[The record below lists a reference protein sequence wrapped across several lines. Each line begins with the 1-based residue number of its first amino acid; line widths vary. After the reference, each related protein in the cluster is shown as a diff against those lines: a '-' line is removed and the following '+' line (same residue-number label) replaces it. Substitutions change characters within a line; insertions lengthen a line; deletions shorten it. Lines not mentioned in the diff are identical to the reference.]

1 MMTAWFQYLTRTALI
16 GFFSLACLIPSN
28 SNGSEV
34 LEAGSGWITQLNGPL
49 DDYTGIHLL
58 STIDRANQEEV
69 AFLVI
74 EIDTPGGRIDV
85 LRELVQK
92 ILGSSVPIISYVSPK
107 GASATSAGTY
117 ILLASHIAAMA
128 PTTNVGSATPVL
140 IDGTEPSPDM
150 RNKMVN
156 DAAAYIRGIANERNR
171 NASWAER
178 SVRTAENV
186 TASEALELEVIDF
199 VAQDIS
205 ELLEQSS
212 DTTVNLNGIQTK
224 LNFSN
229 TDLIQQSNS
238 FDLDYAVIWIV
249 TGAILVLAEFMV
261 SGFIVLFFGVAAIV
275 TGLAISLGV
284 PGEGGIPYTIFVLVS
299 LALLLFARKQMKRWF
314 QGDVVGSQQNEIDKE
329 FIGEIVEIISGFDP
343 DSPGYGIVSYRG
355 SHWNAK
361 SDTSFHTQ
369 GTRVSVIGR
378 SSTTLI
384 V

>member
-1 MMTAWFQYLTRTALI
+1 MYKRQ
-16 GFFSLACLIPSN
+16 
-28 SNGSEV
+28 
-34 LEAGSGWITQLNGPL
+34 
-49 DDYTGIHLL
+49 
-58 STIDRANQEEV
+58 
-69 AFLVI
+69 
-74 EIDTPGGRIDV
+74 
-85 LRELVQK
+85 
-92 ILGSSVPIISYVSPK
+92 
-107 GASATSAGTY
+107 
-117 ILLASHIAAMA
+117 
-128 PTTNVGSATPVL
+128 
-140 IDGTEPSPDM
+140 
-150 RNKMVN
+150 
-156 DAAAYIRGIANERNR
+156 
-171 NASWAER
+171 
-178 SVRTAENV
+178 
-186 TASEALELEVIDF
+186 VIDF

-314 QGDVVGSQQNEIDKE
+314 QGDVVGTQQDEIDKE